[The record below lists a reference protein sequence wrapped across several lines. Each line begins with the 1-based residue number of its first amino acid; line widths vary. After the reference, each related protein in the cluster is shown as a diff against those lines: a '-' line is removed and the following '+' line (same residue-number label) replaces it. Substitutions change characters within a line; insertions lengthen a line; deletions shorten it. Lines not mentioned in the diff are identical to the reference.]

1 MKRFDSAYCVRGPQ
15 RFGSSTRAAK
25 KSRLQVHHVRPQIR
39 RLGTP
44 EPIRQQKRRAIA
56 TSNLK
61 PAPEANGSLRQ
72 HPAVTATDTNV
83 PSDRFQFG
91 LRWLGG
97 IIADGEHLCRGES
110 QRNHRQ
116 ILASAR

>member
-56 TSNLK
+56 TSNLNLHPK
-61 PAPEANGSLRQ
+61 RMEVCVNILRSPRLTQ
-72 HPAVTATDTNV
+72 TFRVIVSN
-83 PSDRFQFG
+83 
-91 LRWLGG
+91 
-97 IIADGEHLCRGES
+97 
-110 QRNHRQ
+110 
-116 ILASAR
+116 SAFAG